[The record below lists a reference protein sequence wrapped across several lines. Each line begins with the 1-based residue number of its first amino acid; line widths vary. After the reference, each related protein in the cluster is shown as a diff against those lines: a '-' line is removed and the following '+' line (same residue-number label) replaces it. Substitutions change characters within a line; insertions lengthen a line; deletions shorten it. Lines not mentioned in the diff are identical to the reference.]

1 MWAAAIGAIAEVVKE
16 WFTNRREESKAKHE
30 QKLEV
35 IKTTASWEELMANA
49 SATSWKDEWFTI
61 LLSGPIVAIIWG
73 IGMNDMDIIQRI
85 GVAFTELDKLPDWY
99 QYLLYVAVTASF
111 GIRGADKIMA
121 LRGKTSD
128 K

>member
-16 WFTNRREESKAKHE
+16 WFTNRREENKAKHE

-35 IKTTASWEELMANA
+35 IKTTASWEELMASA
-49 SATSWKDEWFTI
+49 SATSWKDEWFTV
-61 LLSGPIVAIIWG
+61 LLSGPIVAIVWG

-85 GVAFTELDKLPDWY
+85 GVAFMELDKLPDWY

-121 LRGKTSD
+121 LRGKN
-128 K
+128 

>member
-1 MWAAAIGAIAEVVKE
+1 MWAAAIGAVAEVVKE

-30 QKLEV
+30 QKLEA
-35 IKTTASWEELMANA
+35 IRTTASWEELMASA
-49 SATSWKDEWFTI
+49 SATSWKDEWFTV
-61 LLSGPIVAIIWG
+61 LLSGPIVAIVWG

-85 GVAFTELDKLPDWY
+85 GVAFMELDKLPDWY

-121 LRGKTSD
+121 LRGKN
-128 K
+128 

>member
-16 WFTNRREESKAKHE
+16 WFTNRREETKAKHE
-30 QKLEV
+30 QKLEA
-35 IKTTASWEELMANA
+35 IRTTASWEELMASA
-49 SATSWKDEWFTI
+49 SATSWKDEWFTV
-61 LLSGPIVAIIWG
+61 LLSGPIVAIVWG

-85 GVAFTELDKLPDWY
+85 GFAFTELDKLPDWY

-121 LRGKTSD
+121 LRGKN
-128 K
+128 

>member
-1 MWAAAIGAIAEVVKE
+1 MWAAAIGAVAEVVKE

-30 QKLEV
+30 QKLEA
-35 IKTTASWEELMANA
+35 IRTTASWEELMASA
-49 SATSWKDEWFTI
+49 SATSWKDEWFTV
-61 LLSGPIVAIIWG
+61 LLSGPIVAIVWG

-85 GVAFTELDKLPDWY
+85 GIAFTELDKLPDWY

-121 LRGKTSD
+121 LRGKN
-128 K
+128 

>member
-1 MWAAAIGAIAEVVKE
+1 MWGAAIAAVAEVVKE
-16 WFTNRREESKAKHE
+16 WFTNKREEAKAKHE

-35 IKTTASWEELMANA
+35 IKTTASWEELMASA

-61 LLSGPIVAIIWG
+61 LLSSPIVVLIWG
-73 IGMNDMDIIQRI
+73 VSMNDMDVIQRI
-85 GVAFTELDKLPDWY
+85 GFAFSELDKLPSWY

-121 LRGKTSD
+121 LKGKTNA
-128 K
+128 

>member
-1 MWAAAIGAIAEVVKE
+1 MWAAAIGAVAEVVKE

-30 QKLEV
+30 QKLEA
-35 IKTTASWEELMANA
+35 IRTTASWEELMASA
-49 SATSWKDEWFTI
+49 SATSWKDEWFTV
-61 LLSGPIVAIIWG
+61 LLSGPIVAIVWG
-73 IGMNDMDIIQRI
+73 IGMNDMDIIERI

-121 LRGKTSD
+121 LRGKN
-128 K
+128 

>member
-1 MWAAAIGAIAEVVKE
+1 MWAAAIGAVAEVVKE

-30 QKLEV
+30 QKLEA
-35 IKTTASWEELMANA
+35 IRTTASWEELMASA
-49 SATSWKDEWFTI
+49 SATSWKDEWFTV
-61 LLSGPIVAIIWG
+61 LLSGPIVAIVWG

-85 GVAFTELDKLPDWY
+85 GIAFMELDKLPDWY

-121 LRGKTSD
+121 LRGKN
-128 K
+128 

>member
-1 MWAAAIGAIAEVVKE
+1 MWAATIGAVAEVVKE

-30 QKLEV
+30 QKLEA
-35 IKTTASWEELMANA
+35 IRTTASWEELMASA
-49 SATSWKDEWFTI
+49 SATSWKDEWFTV
-61 LLSGPIVAIIWG
+61 LLSGPIVAIVWG

-85 GVAFTELDKLPDWY
+85 GFAFTELDKLPDWY

-121 LRGKTSD
+121 LRGKN
-128 K
+128 

>member
-1 MWAAAIGAIAEVVKE
+1 MWAAAIGAVAEVVKE

-35 IKTTASWEELMANA
+35 IRTTASWEELMASA
-49 SATSWKDEWFTI
+49 SATSWKDEWFTV
-61 LLSGPIVAIIWG
+61 LLSGPIVAIVWG
-73 IGMNDMDIIQRI
+73 IGMNDMDIIERI
-85 GVAFTELDKLPDWY
+85 GFAFMELDKLPDWY

-121 LRGKTSD
+121 LRGKN
-128 K
+128 

>member
-16 WFTNRREESKAKHE
+16 WFTNRREENKAKHE

-35 IKTTASWEELMANA
+35 IKTTASWEELMAGA
-49 SATSWKDEWFTI
+49 SSTSWKDEWFTV

-73 IGMNDMDIIQRI
+73 IGMNDMDIIERI
-85 GVAFTELDKLPDWY
+85 GIAFMELDKLPDWY

-121 LRGKTSD
+121 LRGKN
-128 K
+128 

>member
-1 MWAAAIGAIAEVVKE
+1 MWAAAIGAVAEVIKE

-35 IKTTASWEELMANA
+35 IKTTASWEELMAGA
-49 SATSWKDEWFTI
+49 SATSWKDEWFTV
-61 LLSGPIVAIIWG
+61 LLSGPIVAIVWG
-73 IGMNDMDIIQRI
+73 IGMNDMDIIERI
-85 GVAFTELDKLPDWY
+85 GVAFMELDKLPDWY